1 MHCAEWELFISFAKI
16 ILGTFLFEWKFPVL
30 ISLTKELLYCQRVA
44 ANVWNKTSP
53 HFSFPNAECYDLF
66 KMDDCP
72 AISRAAEV
80 FLRYCI
86 VVVDLSLQR

>member
-1 MHCAEWELFISFAKI
+1 VHCAEWELFISFAKI

-30 ISLTKELLYCQRVA
+30 ISL
-44 ANVWNKTSP
+44 
-53 HFSFPNAECYDLF
+53 NAECYDLF

-72 AISRAAEV
+72 AISRATEV